1 MPRMSKTVR
10 IAHLTDVHLGPIDGF
25 TPRYWN
31 LKRGVGYVN
40 WLRKRRKVHSREV
53 LDRIVLDMWAQK
65 PDHVVVTGDLV
76 NIGLPQEHSNAL
88 HWLQSLGPPEHV
100 TVIPGNHDIYT
111 HIGSDPGTGRWGAYM
126 APNDDGRSYSVQGE
140 DFPFVRVVDGIA
152 LVALNSSVPTPP
164 LLAFGEIGA
173 SQLSRLEPILTRL
186 GDANVFRLV
195 LIHHPPLVGQAGA
208 ARGLRDAEALQGVL
222 TRGGAELVL
231 HGHNHRDMFA
241 WYPHRSGRAAIVG
254 TSSASSAVAHRHEP
268 AARYNLLDI
277 DPESKSIDLVGRGL
291 RDADGMIVELERRK
305 LVVAE

>member
-10 IAHLTDVHLGPIDGF
+10 IAHLTDVHLGPIAGF

-31 LKRGVGYVN
+31 LKRGAGYVN

-164 LLAFGEIGA
+164 LLAFGRMGTR
-173 SQLSRLEPILTRL
+173 QLSRLADILERL
-186 GDANVFRLV
+186 GRAGLFRLV
-195 LIHHPPLVGQAGA
+195 VVHHPPLVGQAGG
-208 ARGLRDAEALQGVL
+208 ARGLRDAKALQDVL
-222 TRGGAELVL
+222 VRNGAELVL

-254 TSSASSAVAHRHEP
+254 TPSASSAVAHRHEP
-268 AARYNLLDI
+268 AARYNLFDI

-291 RDADGMIVELERRK
+291 RDADGIIAELERRK
-305 LVVAE
+305 LVVA